1 MLASIRKRLNGAVV
15 IVVVAATS
23 ITPQHELIAVRCD
36 GPRID
41 AQRLGFGGDDLRV
54 PDAMVHPLRASS

>member
-1 MLASIRKRLNGAVV
+1 M